1 MIPLADLL
9 ILSLISVLNRCSVP
23 FAVIPLTLFINGGM
37 CQKCIVC
44 LSMCVRVL
52 LRMMYVHSLS
62 VCLSV
67 CLSAVY
73 TTAEA
78 LTERTTFTVD
88 TNWQS
93 VYMYTYTPDI
103 PDRGHAHRSAPTR
116 RSRKGTRGRCAYTVN
131 GIFVDRTRSKAMIE
145 KGQFARPYARI
156 DVCSLMVEFRPG
168 GVIVLC

>member
-1 MIPLADLL
+1 
-9 ILSLISVLNRCSVP
+9 
-23 FAVIPLTLFINGGM
+23 
-37 CQKCIVC
+37 
-44 LSMCVRVL
+44 MCVRVL